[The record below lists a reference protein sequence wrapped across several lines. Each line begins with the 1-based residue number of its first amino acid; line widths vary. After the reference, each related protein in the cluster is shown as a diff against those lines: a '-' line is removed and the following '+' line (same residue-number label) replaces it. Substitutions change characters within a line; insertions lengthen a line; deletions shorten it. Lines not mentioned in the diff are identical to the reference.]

1 MLLDSIS
8 LEHKILGFPNAIS
21 VRHFPEYPL
30 NFETCIHQDVSSE
43 GPKVGPRLVLIQ
55 NSTAVI
61 RDIVFLMAAKILYSV
76 KLCGV
81 LTPDVMNSCCPLI
94 NVFVVKEAKIMRQAR
109 SCFRL
114 VLSRSAVIFGRRG
127 AFPEN
132 PVRDYF
138 YFPLSLL
145 TIAPSLIETN

>member
-30 NFETCIHQDVSSE
+30 NFETCINQDVSSE
-43 GPKVGPRLVLIQ
+43 GPKVGPRLVHIQ
-55 NSTAVI
+55 NSTVFI
-61 RDIVFLMAAKILYSV
+61 RDTLFQMAVKILYSV

-94 NVFVVKEAKIMRQAR
+94 NVFVVKEAKMMRQGKKLFQIGPFAKPGNFWAEV
-109 SCFRL
+109 CF
-114 VLSRSAVIFGRRG
+114 
-127 AFPEN
+127 P
-132 PVRDYF
+132 
-138 YFPLSLL
+138 
-145 TIAPSLIETN
+145 